1 MKKIF
6 ALFAFIGVLCSVSAQ
21 KVNETVTMF
30 GKDQLTGFT
39 VNIDNAS
46 PEIVAAAMAN
56 KFEKEFFMKGSFKKG
71 FHVYE
76 SQPCAAF
83 GESRYDIYFT
93 TVTVG
98 KKKDQTT
105 QLTLVVSTGNM
116 NCITFSNDPRTSRNI
131 VSFLEGLKYDVEK
144 YKTELRIKQLETE
157 LANLKK
163 DRESLEKDQAKV
175 NEKLKMTNDEI
186 KKLSDRIEDKTS
198 EIEKMQDQYNQS
210 HDAALKE
217 QIAAAVKEK
226 QTMQKSHSSKQKSLL
241 SMNNEL
247 YKINSKLEANAKA
260 TEEKEAEL
268 KKLKQ

>member
-83 GESRYDIYFT
+83 GEARYDTYFAT
-93 TVTVG
+93 APVG
-98 KKKDQTT
+98 KKKDQYT
-105 QLTLVVSTGNM
+105 QVVLVVSTGNM

-144 YKTELRIKQLETE
+144 YKTELRIKQLEDPFTTDTHKQIT
-157 LANLKK
+157 LFFHKRSSVDGKWGCLKFSV
-163 DRESLEKDQAKV
+163 DGDMVLF
-175 NEKLKMTNDEI
+175 
-186 KKLSDRIEDKTS
+186 KT
-198 EIEKMQDQYNQS
+198 
-210 HDAALKE
+210 
-217 QIAAAVKEK
+217 VK
-226 QTMQKSHSSKQKSLL
+226 
-241 SMNNEL
+241 
-247 YKINSKLEANAKA
+247 
-260 TEEKEAEL
+260 
-268 KKLKQ
+268 

>member
-76 SQPCAAF
+76 GQPCAAF
-83 GESRYDIYFT
+83 GEARYDTYFAT
-93 TVTVG
+93 APVG
-98 KKKDQTT
+98 KKKDQYT
-105 QLTLVVSTGNM
+105 QVVLVVSTGNM

-144 YKTELRIKQLETE
+144 YKTEL
-157 LANLKK
+157 ANLKK
-163 DRESLEKDQAKV
+163 DRESLKKNQDKV
-175 NEKLKMTNDEI
+175 NEKLNMTNDEI
-186 KKLSDRIEDKTS
+186 KKLSNRIEDKTS

-241 SMNNEL
+241 SMNDEL

-268 KKLKQ
+268 KRLKQ